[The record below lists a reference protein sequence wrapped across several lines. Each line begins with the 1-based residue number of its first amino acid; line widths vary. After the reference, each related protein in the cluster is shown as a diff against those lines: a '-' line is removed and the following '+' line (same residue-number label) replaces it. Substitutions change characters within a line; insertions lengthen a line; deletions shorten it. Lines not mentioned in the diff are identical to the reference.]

1 MHARLPDWPP
11 FPEVPAA
18 LEEARARGWRLA
30 ILSNTDPDLIEA
42 SKARLGVTFDETIV
56 ASAIGS
62 YKPGH
67 RHWQEFFLQTGA
79 ERDRHVHVAASLYHD
94 VAPARELGLRSVW
107 VNRLGERAEPEPTR
121 RDRRPDVASGCAGR
135 ARAGVRLP
143 RGYSSRPVTRSDAT
157 AIASVVN
164 SCEAAYVPEPVR
176 VGELEVGRWLERAIA
191 AIVVSNEAGEIVGC
205 TRIVFRG
212 EAVLSDGAV
221 LPGETGR
228 GIGSFLLDWSERE
241 AHRKRGRIFRV
252 STLAGDEAARRLV
265 VERGFA
271 YVRSF
276 YRMVID
282 LGAPPPRARWPAG
295 SPPLLSRE
303 GEERI
308 LHEVVEESFAEH
320 WGHVPQGFDQWRRN
334 VLLEPEVTVSR
345 SSEEMPSPAR
355 SSATRTASVCVG
367 RHVSECERPGA
378 AAGLGRALLLQ
389 GFGELY
395 AKSKRRIGLGVD
407 AGNETGAVRLYESA
421 GMRVG
426 GQEDVYEKRS

>member
-1 MHARLPDWPP
+1 M
-11 FPEVPAA
+11 
-18 LEEARARGWRLA
+18 
-30 ILSNTDPDLIEA
+30 T
-42 SKARLGVTFDETIV
+42 
-56 ASAIGS
+56 
-62 YKPGH
+62 
-67 RHWQEFFLQTGA
+67 
-79 ERDRHVHVAASLYHD
+79 
-94 VAPARELGLRSVW
+94 
-107 VNRLGERAEPEPTR
+107 
-121 RDRRPDVASGCAGR
+121 
-135 ARAGVRLP
+135 LP
-143 RGYSSRPVTRSDAT
+143 RGYSSRPVTRTDAT

-191 AIVVSNEAGEIVGC
+191 AIVVTNDAGEIVGC

-252 STLAGDEAARRLV
+252 STLAGDDAARRLV
-265 VERGFA
+265 VERGFT

-282 LGAPPPRARWPAG
+282 LAAPPPQARWPAG
-295 SPPLLSRE
+295 ITAARLRE

-334 VLLEPEVTVSR
+334 VLLEPEVTFL
-345 SSEEMPSPAR
+345 AR
-355 SSATRTASVCVG
+355 EGDAVAGAVVCNENYLGDAFVGILGVRTAWRG
-367 RHVSECERPGA
+367 R
-378 AAGLGRALLLQ
+378 GLGRALLLQ
-389 GFGELY
+389 GFGALY

-426 GQEDVYEKRS
+426 GQEDVYEKCS